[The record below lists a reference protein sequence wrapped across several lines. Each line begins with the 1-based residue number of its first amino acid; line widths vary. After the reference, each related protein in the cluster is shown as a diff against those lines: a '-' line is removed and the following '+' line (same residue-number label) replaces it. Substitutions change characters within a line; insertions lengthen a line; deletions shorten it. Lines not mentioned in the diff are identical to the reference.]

1 MQIASMPRPF
11 DRGWRVGSK
20 ESKQAS
26 PKIVWLVKVVSPSP
40 ACVCGSSIQ
49 LYMTDRQTSIRNAM
63 CAPFK
68 RT

>member
-1 MQIASMPRPF
+1 VNPSRYIFFFFLRGEGEEEEMQIASMPRPF

-40 ACVCGSSIQ
+40 ACV
-49 LYMTDRQTSIRNAM
+49 R
-63 CAPFK
+63 
-68 RT
+68 